1 MDMDQ
6 KTRSRYNLLKKI
18 GITTA
23 GQVAKLNEE
32 EENLQVSISGDP
44 LKTEAVR
51 LYEQLSTLQ
60 QKKEELE
67 QQSATDKSPEEE
79 QKEGM
84 GGVKQN
90 NQEISALGRQGRDLD
105 EKISQMQEEIGDIES
120 QLDDQESEQTSKFRE
135 LQKRDKLIEQF
146 MTSFPEMEKKEV
158 TTIEQLQETIQVLLA
173 QSSKLINAGHNLPSR
188 NELKALKND
197 LEFKEGELQK
207 AETTNQSLQVESTQL
222 EEDLQKV
229 EDLHEMITKERE
241 FLTEKIQEMEGD
253 LLTYNDLDS
262 LREKAVQRKLDL
274 QTQEVELRRRKVHV
288 SDNLEVLRRKYN
300 DLKKSLE
307 RDDTHVQLANL
318 ERKLQHLEQTNF
330 AMKEYIANNSAD
342 CDQLKTE
349 ILKDVNE

>member
-79 QKEGM
+79 QKEVM

-146 MTSFPEMEKKEV
+146 MTSFPEMERKEV

-173 QSSKLINAGHNLPSR
+173 QSNC
-188 NELKALKND
+188 
-197 LEFKEGELQK
+197 
-207 AETTNQSLQVESTQL
+207 
-222 EEDLQKV
+222 
-229 EDLHEMITKERE
+229 
-241 FLTEKIQEMEGD
+241 
-253 LLTYNDLDS
+253 
-262 LREKAVQRKLDL
+262 RKLY
-274 QTQEVELRRRKVHV
+274 RFYWR
-288 SDNLEVLRRKYN
+288 
-300 DLKKSLE
+300 
-307 RDDTHVQLANL
+307 
-318 ERKLQHLEQTNF
+318 
-330 AMKEYIANNSAD
+330 
-342 CDQLKTE
+342 
-349 ILKDVNE
+349 